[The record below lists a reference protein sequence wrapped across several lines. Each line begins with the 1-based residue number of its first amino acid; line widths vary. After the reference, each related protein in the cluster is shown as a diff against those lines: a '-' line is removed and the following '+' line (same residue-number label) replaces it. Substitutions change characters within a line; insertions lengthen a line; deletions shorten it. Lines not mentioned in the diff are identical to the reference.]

1 MHDALGNPLAIKMR
15 ELLDQVMVLHQNR
28 SSRTRGPRV
37 LIVGDRGSAIRCE
50 NVLGFHHSTPTGCH
64 AAAEIQDWADSPPHS
79 KPRWLPNPDWLKR
92 FVNLLLI
99 DLLPALHARHDLFDL
114 VALLPKGGVILVTL
128 ARFALRSIRGL
139 LQIGDRLC
147 VRLG

>member
-1 MHDALGNPLAIKMR
+1 
-15 ELLDQVMVLHQNR
+15 
-28 SSRTRGPRV
+28 
-37 LIVGDRGSAIRCE
+37 
-50 NVLGFHHSTPTGCH
+50 
-64 AAAEIQDWADSPPHS
+64 
-79 KPRWLPNPDWLKR
+79 LKR

-147 VRLG
+147 VRLGGRVTSRNSDRAG